1 MALGARN
8 DLAERRA
15 RHLMAVRALGITDLA
30 LFKAI
35 ESTPRESFVASQ
47 WHGQL
52 YSSRSVPM
60 ACGQD
65 MTSPMLVAQTVHF
78 LSSDPASRVLELG
91 TGSGYQTA
99 ILSKLA
105 RQVVTV
111 ERFATLLDQAKTQHE
126 RLELGNVEHVLA
138 DGREGLPNLGPYDR
152 IIVNFALPE
161 PPRVFLEQM
170 TVGARLIAPIGSS
183 ASKQVL
189 TAFEKI
195 GSRFEARPLMDVSFA
210 PPMAGVA
217 KAL

>member
-1 MALGARN
+1 MAVIGQS
-8 DLAERRA
+8 DQAERRA

-35 ESTPRESFVASQ
+35 EATPRDSFVAPQ

-52 YSSRSVPM
+52 YSARSVPM

-65 MTSPMLVAQTVHF
+65 MTSPLLVAQTVHF
-78 LSSDPASRVLELG
+78 LSSDSSSRVLELG

-99 ILSKLA
+99 ILARLA

-111 ERFATLLDQAKTQHE
+111 ERYATLVDQAKLQHE
-126 RLELGNVEHVLA
+126 RLGLSNIEHSLA
-138 DGREGLPNLGPYDR
+138 DGRDGLPSYGPYDR

-170 TVGARLIAPIGSS
+170 TVGARLVAPIGSD
-183 ASKQVL
+183 ASRQIL
-189 TAFEKI
+189 TAFDKI
-195 GSRFEARPLMDVSFA
+195 GSRFEARQLAEVSFA
-210 PPMAGVA
+210 PPIAGVA